1 MSHDLAHSRIAAIG
15 LPFIFL
21 APIVIFLYRP
31 GSKNEIRDLG
41 VWTTG
46 GENLLRGIDPYLA
59 SQGLLKSGPI
69 SPVVLWLVQNVFPS
83 DSNLFFY
90 FLMILNLLGGCLF
103 LYWFTK
109 TLNIPLPA
117 LAMLSTAICLG
128 SYTREVLVNGQ
139 VTGIIFG
146 GVALLALIL
155 EATMSKHLRLVKAS
169 TAIGIAIFLIDVKPN
184 LTIFLLLYI
193 LITSGIKRKLAY
205 ISATTT
211 AYLGLFTYLSL
222 VTNSNLFMSWWKTL
236 TLLNDYSTNST
247 LFGSVNLWQII
258 NVTRGSGSFDLL
270 LTVAPILCYL
280 GISILGLF
288 LAPGNRKLI
297 GLELIILAPFLYS
310 YWHYYSFLPLI
321 IVIMTSF
328 IRKENLILFGSTLS
342 FSFVSFQIVDNLVLI
357 MLLGIVSSL
366 LVYKYFGVHHLLT
379 FVTGYLVS
387 TSARWVFE
395 KLVTSDLLLKSISVS
410 LLVLLWFITYVV
422 DYRKVKSLG

>member
-1 MSHDLAHSRIAAIG
+1 MSHDLAHSRMAAIG
-15 LPFIFL
+15 LPSILL
-21 APIVIFLYRP
+21 APVMIFLYRP
-31 GSKNEIRDLG
+31 RSKNEIRDLG

-46 GENLLRGIDPYLA
+46 GENLLQGIDPYLA

-69 SPVVLWLVQNVFPS
+69 SPVVLWLVQKVFPD

-109 TLNIPLPA
+109 TLNIPLHA
-117 LAMLSTAICLG
+117 LAMLSAAICLG
-128 SYTREVLVNGQ
+128 SYTREVFVNGQ

-155 EATMSKHLRLVKAS
+155 EATTHKQLRLIKAS
-169 TAIGIAIFLIDVKPN
+169 TVVGIAIFLIDIKPN

-193 LITSGIKRKLAY
+193 LITSSIKRKLAY

-211 AYLGLFTYLSL
+211 AYIGLFTYLSL
-222 VTNSNLFMSWWKTL
+222 ATNSNLFMSWWKTL

-258 NVTRGSGSFDLL
+258 NVARGSGGFDLL
-270 LTVAPILCYL
+270 LSVAPILCYL
-280 GISILGLF
+280 GISIFGLF
-288 LAPGNRKLI
+288 LALRNRELI

-321 IVIMTSF
+321 VVIMTSF
-328 IRKENLILFGSTLS
+328 IRKENLILFGSTIS
-342 FSFVSFQIVDNLVLI
+342 FSFVSFQIVENLALI
-357 MLLGIVSSL
+357 MLLGMVSSL
-366 LVYKYFGVHHLLT
+366 LVYKYFGAPYLLT
-379 FVTGYLVS
+379 FVTGYLIS
-387 TSARWVFE
+387 TSARGVFE
-395 KLVTSDLLLKSISVS
+395 KLITSEVLLKSISVS
-410 LLVLLWFITYVV
+410 LLVLLWFITYAA
-422 DYRKVKSLG
+422 DYRKVKSHG

>member
-1 MSHDLAHSRIAAIG
+1 MSHHLAHSRMAAIG
-15 LPFIFL
+15 LPFILL
-21 APIVIFLYRP
+21 APVMIFLYRP

-46 GENLLRGIDPYLA
+46 GENLLQGIDPYLA

-69 SPVVLWLVQNVFPS
+69 SPVVLRLVQNVFPD
-83 DSNLFFY
+83 DSNLLFY

-109 TLNIPLPA
+109 TLNIPLHA
-117 LAMLSTAICLG
+117 LAMLSTAICSG
-128 SYTREVLVNGQ
+128 SYTREVFVNGQ

-155 EATMSKHLRLVKAS
+155 EATTRKQLRLIKAS
-169 TAIGIAIFLIDVKPN
+169 TVVGIAIFLIDIKPN

-193 LITSGIKRKLAY
+193 LITSSIKRKLAY

-211 AYLGLFTYLSL
+211 AYIGLFTYLSL
-222 VTNSNLFMSWWKTL
+222 ATNSNLVMSWWKTL

-258 NVTRGSGSFDLL
+258 NVTRRSGGFDLL

-280 GISILGLF
+280 GISIFGLF
-288 LAPGNRKLI
+288 LALRNRELI
-297 GLELIILAPFLYS
+297 GLELIILAPFMYS

-321 IVIMTSF
+321 VVIMTSF
-328 IRKENLILFGSTLS
+328 IRKENLILFGSALS
-342 FSFVSFQIVDNLVLI
+342 FSFVSFQIVDNLALI

-366 LVYKYFGVHHLLT
+366 LVYKYFGAPYLLT
-379 FVTGYLVS
+379 FVTGYLIS
-387 TSARWVFE
+387 TSARGVFE
-395 KLVTSDLLLKSISVS
+395 NLVTGDVLLKSISVS
-410 LLVLLWFITYVV
+410 LLVLCWFITYAV
-422 DYRKVKSLG
+422 DYRKVKSYG